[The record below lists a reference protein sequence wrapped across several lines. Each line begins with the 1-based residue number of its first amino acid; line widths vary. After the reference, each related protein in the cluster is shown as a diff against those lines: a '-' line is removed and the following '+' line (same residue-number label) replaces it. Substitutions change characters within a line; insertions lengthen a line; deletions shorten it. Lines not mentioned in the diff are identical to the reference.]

1 MVDWFLLA
9 ELHVLQAMAQARAM
23 GYPALST
30 AREKARRFA
39 CALQWTTP
47 LSSLLPAPPRATTY
61 ESLDRQRQLCLHVN
75 ELTGM
80 SQIKMYVAAQ
90 KRWLLCTLCQRRW
103 MQVEDRWVVNDRE
116 HPEATARARMA
127 TLVTQRP
134 PPSQPCSA
142 ASPPSSAAR
151 TATRSG
157 HWEARHGD
165 SSWRSHAAPAP
176 ASTSSASSRT
186 RPRPPPVPH
195 DPRFSDQRTAR
206 AVARAPV
213 ALGRPEQTSDDEEFE
228 WEELDSHPPDY
239 QVPEYQEQA
248 GQPEDAENENMSED
262 Y

>member
-9 ELHVLQAMAQARAM
+9 ELHVAQAVSQARAL
-23 GYPALST
+23 GYPAASS

-39 CALQWTTP
+39 AALHWAIP
-47 LSSLLPAPPRATTY
+47 LVPHGLLPKPPQATDY
-61 ESLDRQRQLCLHVN
+61 ERLDLRRHSCTHVN
-75 ELTGM
+75 EQTGM
-80 SQIKMYVAAQ
+80 CSTKMYVAAQ
-90 KRWLLCTLCQRRW
+90 KGWLLCTLRDRRW
-103 MQVEDRWVVNDRE
+103 MQVEDRWVVNDRD

-134 PPSQPCSA
+134 PPSQLCSA

-157 HWEARHGD
+157 HWEARHVD

-186 RPRPPPVPH
+186 RPRAPP

-213 ALGRPEQTSDDEEFE
+213 ALGRPGQTSDDEEFE

-239 QVPEYQEQA
+239 QVPE
-248 GQPEDAENENMSED
+248 
-262 Y
+262 